1 MRPENFIYF
10 LTVSGFF
17 IGLIFSIL
25 SGLEAFMIFLSSI
38 IISVLFYM
46 IGLGSAGMFIKYV
59 DQKAGYNINRNQK
72 EEFLDKIIVFLE
84 KREKYIQDSHHF
96 IENLEREFLSKKDE
110 GLAVD
115 KK

>member
-17 IGLIFSIL
+17 TGLFFSIL
-25 SGLEAFMIFLSSI
+25 SGMDAFDIFVWALVISSI
-38 IISVLFYM
+38 FYI

-59 DQKAGYNINRNQK
+59 DLKTGYDLKREHK
-72 EEFLDKIIVFLE
+72 EEFLDKIVLFLE

-96 IENLEREFLSKKDE
+96 IENLEKEFLTKKDE
-110 GLAVD
+110 GLAS
-115 KK
+115 